1 MWALGIDMT
10 DLQKSL
16 VNMKSFGASFSG
28 VKYSDIE
35 VIPSSFLSMNPE
47 KVISIQDQEKYQVG
61 YKDAPRLEYGEAV
74 LFLSRLGK
82 FIQLPLVFSLPEHL
96 QQSIR
101 SEKADDYH
109 SIQATLVPYL

>member
-1 MWALGIDMT
+1 MLKNGGAVWALGIDMT

-96 QQSIR
+96 QQLVSTFIKR
-101 SEKADDYH
+101 KNKA
-109 SIQATLVPYL
+109 Q